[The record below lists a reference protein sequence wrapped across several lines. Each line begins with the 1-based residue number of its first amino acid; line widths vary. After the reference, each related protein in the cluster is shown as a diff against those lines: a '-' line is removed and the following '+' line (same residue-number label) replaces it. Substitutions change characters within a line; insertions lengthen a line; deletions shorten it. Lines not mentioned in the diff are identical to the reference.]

1 MYKPALSSVK
11 YISPFGS
18 TYTSVLF
25 TPISRGPGSTS
36 DSENSATKYARELGT
51 GPRRPPA
58 SIFWFPEAQ
67 GARDRAPG
75 QCGVQ
80 LLLANFS
87 DSALRRDRRR
97 EPTAPRGARVA

>member
-25 TPISRGPGSTS
+25 TPIGRGPGSTS

-51 GPRRPPA
+51 GPRRPT
-58 SIFWFPEAQ
+58 
-67 GARDRAPG
+67 
-75 QCGVQ
+75 GVD
-80 LLLANFS
+80 LLV
-87 DSALRRDRRR
+87 
-97 EPTAPRGARVA
+97 PRGAGCTGSRARPVRRPAAAREFQ